1 MRVTPSIQNRN
12 FLENVNQLK
21 TRLDKAQEEVSTG
34 KTVNRLSDD
43 PFAASQASRLMSV
56 IGSNDQFIEMNDR
69 LKGKLEVTDTVLQ
82 SMIRNL
88 DSVQALAA
96 QALSGSTTAE
106 ARSALAGDVEGIRQQ
121 MLSAGNTQLNGSYIF
136 AGTMTTAAPFVDTAG
151 VVTYNGNDEAM
162 YQRLDRSVV
171 VQTNITGQDLFVGA
185 PPMFTVLSDLKAAI
199 LANDTS
205 TIRAR
210 MNDLQSISSRVNDMD
225 STVGNNMKLVD
236 QLQDSLRANSQA
248 LQDHISTMTDADLAK
263 SITDMNLTNQ
273 SLNMSMN
280 AQANV
285 QQLSLLDYL
294 R

>member
-12 FLENVNQLK
+12 FLENVNRLK
-21 TRLDKAQEEVSTG
+21 ARLDKAQEEVSSG
-34 KTVNRLSDD
+34 KTVNRLSDN

-56 IGSNDQFIEMNDR
+56 IGANDQFVAMNDR

-106 ARSALAGDVEGIRQQ
+106 SRSALAGDVEGIRQQ

-151 VVTYNGNDEAM
+151 VVTYNGNDEAI

-171 VQTNITGQDLFVGA
+171 VQTNITGQDLFLGA
-185 PPMFTVLSDLKAAI
+185 PPVFTVLSDLKAAI
-199 LANDTS
+199 LANDTT

-210 MNDLQSISSRVNDMD
+210 LNDLQSISNRVNDMD
-225 STVGNNMKLVD
+225 STVGNSMKLVD

-273 SLNMSMN
+273 SLNMSLN

>member
-21 TRLDKAQEEVSTG
+21 TRLDKAQEEVSSG
-34 KTVNRLSDD
+34 KTVNRLSDN
-43 PFAASQASRLMSV
+43 PFAASQASNLTSM
-56 IGSNDQFIEMNDR
+56 IGANDQFTAMNDR

-88 DSVQALAA
+88 DSAQALAT
-96 QALSGSTTAE
+96 QALSGTTTPE
-106 ARSALAGDVEGIRQQ
+106 ARNALAGDVEGIRKQ

-171 VQTNITGQDLFVGA
+171 VQTNITGQDLFLGA
-185 PPMFTVLSDLKAAI
+185 PPMFTVLSDLKNAI
-199 LANDTS
+199 LANDTT
-205 TIRAR
+205 TIQAR
-210 MNDLQSISSRVNDMD
+210 LNDLQSISDRVNDID

-248 LQDHISTMTDADLAK
+248 LQDHISTLTDADLAK

-273 SLNMSMN
+273 SINMSLN